1 MKWPFK
7 MATVGKIHT
16 ESQSF
21 WFKANAALPSL
32 FNKQPQTSLAAV
44 IVQNQK

>member
-1 MKWPFK
+1 

-16 ESQSF
+16 ASQSF
-21 WFKANAALPSL
+21 WFKANVALPFLS
-32 FNKQPQTSLAAV
+32 NKQPQTSLAAV